1 MFTNNKPLKVIVF
14 ILLLIVVV
22 ILSGCGGTVP
32 PVNHSPVIS
41 GLTVDSSSVDINQT
55 TIITCYASDP
65 DRDTLTYIWTKTG
78 GTISGS
84 GSTITWTAPST
95 AGTYIIT
102 CTVSDGKLID
112 IQGISITVLEPEPE
126 NQAPVITSTAVTS
139 VIVGEAYTYPV
150 IAIDANDDDLTY
162 SLIPLTDF
170 VTAGMNINAG
180 TGVITWIPTAV
191 GSFGVTVQV
200 SDGELTDTQSF
211 TIVVTEPEPVNQL
224 PVISSLTTNSSSID
238 INQSSTITC
247 NAYDPDG
254 DYLTFSWTKTG
265 GTISGSVS
273 IITWTAPN
281 IAGTYTITCTVS
293 DGHGGEDSESVNI
306 AVNDLGSVPSVSAV
320 AVTYHLYRGKEQSII
335 NKLVKEDKIHR
346 SNPIIKSEKVD
357 KSGITYAI
365 YVEWAKFNEA
375 SGYKI
380 YRSVNWT
387 AFKLVYTEEVS
398 SDYEWYSF
406 WDNDTQI
413 GNIYSYYVIAYGPF
427 GETVPDKIVSIDT
440 WLPPCS
446 LISPLDMTTIT
457 NPNPTFTW
465 SPVGISAFPYGTI
478 YSAESDLWVYDEA
491 DEEISWWILFD
502 NLLSNTAIYNQDGE
516 AIPLTYGHNYRWN
529 SWGYGYDIN
538 SDLIAASESEDWEFY
553 YREYEPVPNNPPII
567 TSNANTSAIMGV
579 AYTYDVDATDPDG
592 DVLTYSLTGPSG
604 MDIDPA
610 TGIITWTPTAAG
622 TFSIIVSVSDGELTD
637 TQSFAITVTTSSV
650 NIVYR
655 ALCVGVGDYLYF
667 PDACGNVDLP
677 APPYDVDRMR
687 QTLGY
692 CKFGL
697 TNIEFS
703 TILYLKNGQATKSNI
718 LQSIASVFSGANS
731 NDISYFYF
739 SGHGMRY
746 ENKSYLCPVN
756 ITCYSPLNSYISV
769 GELET
774 ALSAIPGTKVVFLDS
789 CYSGG
794 FIGKGK
800 EEENKIIEEKLTSF
814 NEDVINIFSLVESR
828 GLLTSNK
835 YKVLTSCHYYQM
847 CYEID
852 PTEED
857 PFGVF
862 TTALC
867 EGCGYYGSYPADTNS
882 NTKVSLQEAYLYI
895 HDWVQ
900 DYFGDLQDVQVY
912 PSNST
917 FTIAEY

>member
-1 MFTNNKPLKVIVF
+1 VTVF
-14 ILLLIVVV
+14 ILLLVVVV
-22 ILSGCGGTVP
+22 ILSGCGGPAP
-32 PVNHSPVIS
+32 PVNHSPIISGITVNPYSVDINQSTVITCIATDQDSDQLTYSWTKTGGTISGSGSAIIWTAPSTAGTYAITCTVFDGELTDTLSFTIVVTEPELVNHPPVIS
-41 GLTVDSSSVDINQT
+41 GLTANSSSIDINQS
-55 TIITCYASDP
+55 ISITCIATDP
-65 DRDTLTYIWTKTG
+65 DGDTLTYTWAKNGGTISGSGSAVTWTAPATAGTYTITCTVSDGKGGEDSESANISVSEINHPPVISSLTANPSSIDINQSSTITCIAYDPDGDTLTYTWAKNG

-84 GSTITWTAPST
+84 GSTITWTAPS
-95 AGTYIIT
+95 
-102 CTVSDGKLID
+102 S
-112 IQGISITVLEPEPE
+112 
-126 NQAPVITSTAVTS
+126 
-139 VIVGEAYTYPV
+139 
-150 IAIDANDDDLTY
+150 
-162 SLIPLTDF
+162 
-170 VTAGMNINAG
+170 
-180 TGVITWIPTAV
+180 
-191 GSFGVTVQV
+191 
-200 SDGELTDTQSF
+200 
-211 TIVVTEPEPVNQL
+211 
-224 PVISSLTTNSSSID
+224 
-238 INQSSTITC
+238 
-247 NAYDPDG
+247 
-254 DYLTFSWTKTG
+254 
-265 GTISGSVS
+265 
-273 IITWTAPN
+273 
-281 IAGTYTITCTVS
+281 AGTYTITCTVS
-293 DGHGGEDSESVNI
+293 DGHGGQDSESVNI
-306 AVNDLGSVPSVSAV
+306 IANDLGSVPSLSAV
-320 AVTYHLYRGKEQSII
+320 ALTYHLYRGKEQSII
-335 NKLVKEDKIHR
+335 NKLVKEGKIHQ

-357 KSGITYAI
+357 KGGIIYAI

-375 SGYKI
+375 SGYKV

-398 SDYEWYSF
+398 SDYEWYDF
-406 WDNDTQI
+406 WDDDTQV

-478 YSAESDLWVYDEA
+478 YSADSDLWVYDETA
-491 DEEISWWILFD
+491 EEISWWILFD
-502 NLLSNTAIYNQDGE
+502 NLLANIVTYNQDGQ
-516 AIPLTYGHNYRWN
+516 ASPLIYGHNYRWN
-529 SWGYGYDIN
+529 SYGYGYDIN
-538 SDLIAASESEDWEFY
+538 GDLIAASESEDWEFY
-553 YREYEPVPNNPPII
+553 FREHEPVSNNPPII
-567 TSNANTSAIMGV
+567 TSNANTGAIVGA
-579 AYTYDVDATDPDG
+579 AYTYDVDATDEDG
-592 DVLTYSLTGPSG
+592 DVLTYSLDAAPTG
-604 MDIDPA
+604 MTIVA
-610 TGIITWTPTAAG
+610 TTGVISWTPAAAG
-622 TFSIIVSVSDGELTD
+622 TFSVIVSVSDGELSD
-637 TQSFAITVTTSSV
+637 AQSFALTVTTSSV

-667 PDACGNVDLP
+667 PDACGNIDLP

-697 TNIEFS
+697 TNAEFS
-703 TILYLKNGQATKSNI
+703 TISYLKNGQATKSNI
-718 LQSIASVFSGANS
+718 LQRITSVFSKANS

-746 ENKSYLCPVN
+746 ENKSYLCPVDV
-756 ITCYSPLNSYISV
+756 TCYSPLNSYISV
-769 GELET
+769 DELET
-774 ALSAIPGTKVVFLDS
+774 ALSTIPGTKVVFLDS
-789 CYSGG
+789 CHSGG

-828 GLLTSNK
+828 GLLTTNK

-847 CYEID
+847 CYEIN
-852 PTEED
+852 PAEGD

-895 HDWVQ
+895 QDWVQ
-900 DYFGDLQDVQVY
+900 DNFGDLQDVQVY